1 MEILIPGLLLV
12 ALMVYASTK
21 IKANAAAAYEQ
32 ETVENDQFSII
43 KPEGMIIP
51 IESKDDLLFEAFS
64 KDFGV
69 DEAGEVRQI
78 AAVVRRH
85 QGADIDNLK
94 LSILPDNEEVP
105 EIVGKIGEQR
115 TMQLEFLRYEKNVEI
130 RETVKLIETNDAV
143 TELRISALTY
153 HDDINTKK
161 VESMLD
167 SFRAN

>member
-21 IKANAAAAYEQ
+21 IKENAAAAYEQ
-32 ETVENDQFSII
+32 ETVEKDQFSIL
-43 KPEGMIIP
+43 KPDGMIIP
-51 IESKDDLLFEAFS
+51 VESENDVLFEAFS

-78 AAVVRRH
+78 AADVRRH
-85 QGADIDNLK
+85 EGADIDNLK
-94 LSILPDNEEVP
+94 LSILPDNGEVR

-115 TMQLEFLRYEKNVEI
+115 TIQLEFLRYEKNVEI
-130 RETVKLIETNDAV
+130 RETVKLVQTNDAV
-143 TELRISALTY
+143 AELRIYSLTN
-153 HDDINTKK
+153 HDDIILSK
-161 VESMLD
+161 VEQMLD